1 MVHLMRSRELGRYVK
16 EMSCREKGVEIFI
29 EGLGGLRKKTLN
41 KEKKRGIWSGYFGK
55 RSRLRSVGDEDLTK
69 YS

>member
-41 KEKKRGIWSGYFGK
+41 KEKKRKEKGFGQDT
-55 RSRLRSVGDEDLTK
+55 SENGVGSEVLEMRI
-69 YS
+69 